1 MAGVFAIAGSL
12 HPSGPPYTTTQ
23 AQLGHSRP
31 PRPRRPSKGSKRQPS
46 RRPPIDSKPRRGRR
60 GKTKSSKQESLFKQ
74 VAKAVRQLG
83 ADPRHNSLNT
93 HEYDSLPNP
102 VNPGEK
108 VFEAY
113 AQNST
118 PGAYRVFWC
127 YGPERGEIT
136 IIAITP
142 HP

>member
-1 MAGVFAIAGSL
+1 MATLSFMDAATEEYNQIRAAAI
-12 HPSGPPYTTTQ
+12 Q
-23 AQLGHSRP
+23 AQQTRLAT
-31 PRPRRPSKGSKRQPS
+31 
-46 RRPPIDSKPRRGRR
+46 
-60 GKTKSSKQESLFKQ
+60 GKTKSSKQEGLFKQ
-74 VAKAVRQLG
+74 VRKTLALLKSNPKHTG
-83 ADPRHNSLNT
+83 LNT

-102 VNPGEK
+102 LKKGEK

-113 AQNST
+113 VQNNT

-127 YGPERGEIT
+127 YGPGRDVIT

>member
-1 MAGVFAIAGSL
+1 M
-12 HPSGPPYTTTQ
+12 T
-23 AQLGHSRP
+23 SRP
-31 PRPRRPSKGSKRQPS
+31 HFTPEAQATFGTLEALARAAAEKRRKGTARAT
-46 RRPPIDSKPRRGRR
+46 
-60 GKTKSSKQESLFKQ
+60 GKKWTKSSRQEGLFKQ
-74 VAKAVRQLG
+74 VAKTIQQLA

-93 HEYDSLPNP
+93 HAYESLENPFDSR
-102 VNPGEK
+102 GK
-108 VFEAY
+108 IFEAY

-127 YGPERGEIT
+127 YGPEKGDLT